1 MRKLRFLL
9 LAVLLLACL
18 SGCGA
23 AAGYAGND
31 QYPPV
36 NTPLPDAPEDQV
48 QNLNWSLL
56 IREEEWNVYA
66 DDGRLLVQA
75 GYARPQLVEDGDGEI
90 MTTNDA
96 VAGAINR
103 YFEDWMTR
111 QLEFLDDVTEMAREH
126 YGLSGEDERWGTE
139 DYSYTDFVTTD
150 YWRGGQLLCIQ
161 MEYSTYSGGAHPNSW
176 REAVSFDLMTGRTV
190 TMPDL
195 TDDLTGLTEAVTE
208 KLLLAI
214 TQTDVWVE
222 QGADGFFPDYADTV
236 AEWMDK
242 PLLFGEEGV
251 TVVFNA
257 YDIASYAAGEQS
269 FLLPYSFLQPYLNDY
284 AVMLLGLEG
293 SRS

>member
-1 MRKLRFLL
+1 MKKLSLLL

-23 AAGYAGND
+23 ATGYEGND
-31 QYPPV
+31 EYS
-36 NTPLPDAPEDQV
+36 PLPDVPVDQV
-48 QNLNWSLL
+48 QTTNWSLL

-66 DDGRLLVQA
+66 DDGRMLVQA
-75 GYARPQLVEDGDGEI
+75 SYARPQLAEDGDGET

-96 VAGAINR
+96 VAGAINH
-103 YFEDWMTR
+103 YFEDWMTK
-111 QLEFLDDVTEMAREH
+111 QLEFLDDVTEMAQEH
-126 YGLSGEDERWGTE
+126 YGLSGEDDRWDTE
-139 DYSYTDFVTTD
+139 DYSYTDIVKTD
-150 YWRGGQLLCIQ
+150 YWKGGRLLCIR

-190 TMPDL
+190 TVPDL
-195 TDDLTGLTEAVTE
+195 TDDLDALTEAVTE

-214 TQTDVWVE
+214 TQTDIWME
-222 QGADGFFPDYADTV
+222 NGADGFFPDYADTV

-242 PLLFGEEGV
+242 PLIFGQEGM

-257 YDIASYAAGEQS
+257 YDIASYAAGEQA

-284 AVMLLGLEG
+284 AVMLLGLDD